1 MDPDFT
7 SLHHKRLEDLRV
19 AIFGLGL
26 MGGSL
31 ALGLRGKCAGLWG
44 VDPDP
49 EARRLAQETGVF
61 TAVTDLAA
69 QFPFETD
76 LLILAAPV
84 GAILRLLDGLPALVA
99 NPAAVLDLGSTKRSI
114 VEKMA
119 ELPPRFDPLG
129 GHPMCGKEVGGLANA
144 DASIFRAAAFGFTPL
159 ERTSPWLRARAAE
172 LAQALDARPLWL
184 DPLTHDRW
192 AAWTSHLP
200 YLAAGALAGAVP
212 AEAAPLAG
220 SGLRSTVRLAATPW
234 SMMRD
239 VLETNRLN
247 LLASLQAYR
256 ASLQEL
262 EALLEQN
269 DFAELET
276 RLAAGAARQQA
287 LVKLGAGSR

>member
-7 SLHHKRLEDLRV
+7 SLHRKRLEDLRV
-19 AIFGLGL
+19 TVYGLGL

-31 ALGLRGKCAGLWG
+31 ALGLRSRCAGLFG

-49 EARRLAQETGVF
+49 EARRLAQETGLF
-61 TAVTDLAA
+61 TTVTDLATQMPHEA
-69 QFPFETD
+69 D

-84 GAILRLLDGLPALVA
+84 GAILRLLEALPGLHTGA
-99 NPAAVLDLGSTKRSI
+99 AAVIDLGSTKRGI

-119 ELPPRFDPLG
+119 ELPERFDPLG
-129 GHPMCGKEVGGLANA
+129 GHPMCGKEVGGLKNA
-144 DASIFRAAAFGFTPL
+144 DARVFYEAAFAFTPL
-159 ERTSPWLRARAAE
+159 ERTSPWLRSLAAE
-172 LAQALDARPLWL
+172 LAEALGARLLWL

-212 AEAAPLAG
+212 EETFPLAG
-220 SGLRSTVRLAATPW
+220 SGLRSTVRLSATPW

-247 LLASLQAYR
+247 TLASLKAYR
-256 ASLQEL
+256 ASLQEI
-262 EALLEQN
+262 EALLEQD
-269 DFAELET
+269 DFIGLE
-276 RLAAGAARQQA
+276 RQLAVGAARQQA
-287 LVKLGAGSR
+287 LVKLGAGSQ